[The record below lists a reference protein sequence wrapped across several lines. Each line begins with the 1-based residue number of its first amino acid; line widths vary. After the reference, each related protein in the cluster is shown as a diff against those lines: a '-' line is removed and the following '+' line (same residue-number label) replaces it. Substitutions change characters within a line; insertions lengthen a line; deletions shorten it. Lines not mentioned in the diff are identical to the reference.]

1 MRRQTATCG
10 VNPAGSSRS
19 LRLDPLSL
27 PVRFD
32 AHDPRADGYT
42 RQIELHRERVV
53 LRRAVRGMQMAI
65 NVRVSDF
72 TGVAL
77 RGNDEAQAL
86 VLVHRDPSLSVP
98 LLVGAE
104 ADELTQAWAVWS
116 EIFALPQ
123 LDEGARKPA
132 ARRRRANAIRARRPK
147 FLMRRRVAMTRE
159 LTVHREE
166 REIIARN

>member
-1 MRRQTATCG
+1 L
-10 VNPAGSSRS
+10 P
-19 LRLDPLSL
+19 RLDPLSL

-32 AHDPRADGYT
+32 AHDPRADGHI

-53 LRRAVRGMQMAI
+53 LRRAVRGMQMAV

-72 TGVAL
+72 LGVAL
-77 RGNDEAQAL
+77 RESDDTQVL

-98 LLVGAE
+98 LLASSD
-104 ADELTQAWAVWS
+104 ADEIANAWTMWS

-123 LDEGARKPA
+123 LDEGARAPA
-132 ARRRRANAIRARRPK
+132 PRRRRHNVIRSRRPK
-147 FLMRRRVAMTRE
+147 FLVRRRTGVARE
-159 LTVHREE
+159 LAVHRDE

>member
-1 MRRQTATCG
+1 VRRQTATCG
-10 VNPAGSSRS
+10 VAPAGSSRS

-32 AHDPRADGYT
+32 AHDPRADGHV

-98 LLVGAE
+98 LLVGADGE
-104 ADELTQAWAVWS
+104 ELAQAWAVWS
-116 EIFALPQ
+116 ELFALPQ

-147 FLMRRRVAMTRE
+147 FLMRRRVAMARE

>member
-10 VNPAGSSRS
+10 IAPAGSSRS

-32 AHDPRADGYT
+32 AHDPRADGHV

-65 NVRVSDF
+65 NVRVADF

-77 RGNDEAQAL
+77 RGNDEVQTL
-86 VLVHRDPSLSVP
+86 VLVHRDPSLSIP
-98 LLVGAE
+98 LLVGAD
-104 ADELTQAWAVWS
+104 ADEIAQAWAIWS
-116 EIFALPQ
+116 ELFALPQ

-132 ARRRRANAIRARRPK
+132 PRRRRANAIRARRPK
-147 FLMRRRVAMTRE
+147 FLMRRRVAMARE
-159 LTVHREE
+159 LLVHQGE

>member
-10 VNPAGSSRS
+10 ANPAGSSRS

-32 AHDPRADGYT
+32 AHDPRADGHV

-65 NVRVSDF
+65 NVRVADF

-77 RGNDEAQAL
+77 RGNDEAQTL
-86 VLVHRDPSLSVP
+86 VLVHRDPSLSIP
-98 LLVGAE
+98 LLVSAD
-104 ADELTQAWAVWS
+104 ADEIAQAWTIWS

-132 ARRRRANAIRARRPK
+132 PRRRRSNAIRARRPK
-147 FLMRRRVAMTRE
+147 FLIRRRAGMARE
-159 LTVHREE
+159 LSVHRGE

>member
-1 MRRQTATCG
+1 VRRQTATCG
-10 VNPAGSSRS
+10 VTPAGSSRS

-32 AHDPRADGYT
+32 AHDPRADGHV

-65 NVRVSDF
+65 NVRVADF

-77 RGNDEAQAL
+77 RGNDDAQTL
-86 VLVHRDPSLSVP
+86 VLVHRDPSLSIP
-98 LLVGAE
+98 LLVGAD
-104 ADELTQAWAVWS
+104 ADEIAQAWAVWS
-116 EIFALPQ
+116 ELFALPQ

-132 ARRRRANAIRARRPK
+132 PRRRRANAIRARRPK
-147 FLMRRRVAMTRE
+147 FLMRRRTGMARE
-159 LTVHREE
+159 LPVHQGE

>member
-10 VNPAGSSRS
+10 ITAAGSSRS

-32 AHDPRADGYT
+32 AHDPRADGHV

-65 NVRVSDF
+65 NVRVADF

-77 RGNDEAQAL
+77 RGNDEVQTL
-86 VLVHRDPSLSVP
+86 VLVHRDPSLSIP
-98 LLVGAE
+98 LLVGAD
-104 ADELTQAWAVWS
+104 ADEIAQAWAIWS
-116 EIFALPQ
+116 ELFALPQ

-132 ARRRRANAIRARRPK
+132 PRRRRANAIRARRPK
-147 FLMRRRVAMTRE
+147 FLMRRRMGIARE
-159 LTVHREE
+159 LPVHREE

>member
-10 VNPAGSSRS
+10 IAPAGSSRS

-32 AHDPRADGYT
+32 AHDPRADGHV

-65 NVRVSDF
+65 NVRVADF

-77 RGNDEAQAL
+77 RGNDEVQTL
-86 VLVHRDPSLSVP
+86 VLVHRDPSLSIP
-98 LLVGAE
+98 LLVGAD
-104 ADELTQAWAVWS
+104 ADEIAQAWAIWS
-116 EIFALPQ
+116 ELFALPQ

-147 FLMRRRVAMTRE
+147 FLMRRRTGMARE
-159 LTVHREE
+159 LSVHQGE

>member
-77 RGNDEAQAL
+77 RGNDEAQTL

-98 LLVGAE
+98 LLISVDADEIAE
-104 ADELTQAWAVWS
+104 AWAIWS
-116 EIFALPQ
+116 ELFALPQ
-123 LDEGARKPA
+123 IDEGARKPA
-132 ARRRRANAIRARRPK
+132 ARRRRCNAIRARRPK
-147 FLMRRRVAMTRE
+147 FLMRRRAGVARE
-159 LTVHREE
+159 LQVHRE
-166 REIIARN
+166 REIIAPN